1 MPILLSS
8 QKYHNNEKAGRAS
21 GLNPVRLLGEL
32 PVDGNLFPVLPH
44 LDGNV
49 SPQGHLQL
57 ILQPGQVSIRLR
69 ARLGLAHQMAHQG
82 FGLAGRQV
90 MLQNVQGRFTL
101 QFRRRQ
107 L

>member
-1 MPILLSS
+1 MGLLFFGKDR
-8 QKYHNNEKAGRAS
+8 QQPFKFCFRRK
-21 GLNPVRLLGEL
+21 
-32 PVDGNLFPVLPH
+32 GNLDFPLFPVLPH

-69 ARLGLAHQMAHQG
+69 TRLGLAHQMAHQG
-82 FGLAGRQV
+82 LGLAGRQV